1 MKDEIKVGL
10 FTFSGIIVFG
20 FSLLVLGDINLER
33 RYSIYVIFDNVGGVA
48 SKSAVKLNGVE
59 IGKIK
64 KIFFDEKDVI
74 AEISIKENIKIY
86 RDSKFYIASTSII
99 GSKFLQIEQGNPYSG
114 TIKPGEKVRALTKKP
129 IEDLIIELAQKINS
143 LVDEITSKGE
153 LAKNL
158 NDTVKNL
165 RDITSNLNT
174 LISKNS
180 NNISILTQNAAES
193 SQNIK
198 NLTSKLENILNKIE
212 SGEGTIGTLLSDNKT
227 ATDIKETVSNIKEAT
242 KSLKDFTQKT
252 SKIRI
257 FWRWDYKYEPKSKES
272 FNDIGLRIN
281 VNEIKYYYAGASNI
295 INIKNKPRG
304 VSYELK
310 NTVDAYIGWDYPN
323 WGFYF
328 GAIRSSGGFGLKYK
342 IIDLEKNSLFL
353 ETEANEFSRNRK
365 INSRS
370 FNDAR
375 YDIAL
380 RYNHTPGFSA
390 TLKLTDI
397 LEVKRI
403 MLSTRITFEDK
414 DLAHLLGLAGG
425 GSAAFLVKWANSK
438 EYIYVQNAVI
448 KR

>member
-10 FTFSGIIVFG
+10 FTLSGIIVLG

-33 RYSIYVIFDNVGGVA
+33 RYSIYVVFDNIGGIA

-64 KIFFDEKDVI
+64 KIFFEERDVV
-74 AEISIKENIKIY
+74 AEISIKESIKIY

-99 GSKFLQIEQGNPYSG
+99 GSKFLQIEQGNPSSG
-114 TIKPGEKVRALTKKP
+114 IIKPGERVRALTKKP
-129 IEDLIIELAQKINS
+129 MEDLIIELAQKINS

-158 NDTVKNL
+158 NETLKNL
-165 RDITSNLNT
+165 RDITSTLNT

-180 NNISILTQNAAES
+180 QNISNLTQNAAES

-198 NLTSKLENILNKIE
+198 ELTVKLQNIVNKIE
-212 SGEGTIGTLLSDNKT
+212 SGEGVIATLLSDAKT
-227 ATDIKETVSNIKEAT
+227 ANEIKQTISNIKEASN
-242 KSLKDFTQKT
+242 SLKEFTQKT
-252 SKIRI
+252 SKIKI

-272 FNDIGLRIN
+272 FNDLGLKIN
-281 VNEIKYYYAGASNI
+281 VNDHKYYYAGASNI

-304 VSYELK
+304 ISYEPK
-310 NTVDAYIGWDYPN
+310 NTVDAYIGWDYDN

-342 IIDLEKNSLFL
+342 IFETKETSLFI

-365 INSRS
+365 INSRT

-375 YDIAL
+375 YDLGL
-380 RYNHTPGFSA
+380 RYNHNPMLSA
-390 TLKLTDI
+390 TLKLTDL
-397 LEVKRI
+397 LEVRRI
-403 MLSTRITFEDK
+403 MFSTRVTFEDK
-414 DLAHLLGLAGG
+414 DIAHLLGLAGG
-425 GSAAFLVKWANSK
+425 SSTVLLAK
-438 EYIYVQNAVI
+438 
-448 KR
+448 